1 MKRNPTNKTPDL
13 EIKRATERDLSAIK
27 KLVREYKGKLMQNHL
42 PKAGSF
48 FVAVVGGKI
57 VGCCALEIYSKRL
70 AEIRSLA
77 VTKRYQNRGIATK
90 LVSACMAAARK
101 KKIYELLAI
110 VSSEKFLGKFGFHT
124 FNKEKLALINIL
136 GS

>member
-1 MKRNPTNKTPDL
+1 MKRHPTNEMEIRKATL
-13 EIKRATERDLSAIK
+13 EDFPGIR
-27 KLVREYKGKLMQNHL
+27 KLIREYPDKLIQVHL
-42 PKAGSF
+42 PKPSEF
-48 FVAVVGGKI
+48 FVAIENGKI
-57 VGCCALEIYSKRL
+57 IGCCALEIYSKRL

-77 VTKRYQNRGIATK
+77 VTKESQNRGIATK

-110 VSSEKFLGKFGFHT
+110 VESEKFLAKFGFHT

-136 GS
+136 GN